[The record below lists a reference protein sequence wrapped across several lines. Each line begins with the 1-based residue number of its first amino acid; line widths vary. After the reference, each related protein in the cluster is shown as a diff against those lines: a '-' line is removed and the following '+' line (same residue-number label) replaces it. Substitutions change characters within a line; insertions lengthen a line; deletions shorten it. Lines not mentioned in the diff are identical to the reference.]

1 MKYDYVIFGASGFT
15 GQFVVEFM
23 ANALKRDN
31 DETSTWAIS
40 GRNEGKLRLVGLV
53 GYCRILDF
61 WDKSS

>member
-40 GRNEGKLRLVGLV
+40 GRNEGKLRLVG
-53 GYCRILDF
+53 YCQVLDF

>member
-31 DETSTWAIS
+31 DENSTWAIS
-40 GRNEGKLRLVGLV
+40 GRNESKLRSANTACFSFIERLT
-53 GYCRILDF
+53 
-61 WDKSS
+61 